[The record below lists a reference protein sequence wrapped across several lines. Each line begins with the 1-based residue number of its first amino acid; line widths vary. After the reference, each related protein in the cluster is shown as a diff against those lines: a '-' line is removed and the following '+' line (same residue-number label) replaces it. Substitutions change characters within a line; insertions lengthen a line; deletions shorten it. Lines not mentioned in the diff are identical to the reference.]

1 MEESGEIEESLPHP
15 TKPETP
21 RGVKTRVPE
30 VEVRLYR
37 QGKGPI
43 AIFKSNLGGWDQ
55 DQLEVGDIL
64 HKYGFKSVY
73 AFNPESGR
81 GVSIRIHPR
90 NGRSL
95 LPYQDGSVVFI
106 DGEPKVCPKFLPQQ
120 LQSFKLPSEN
130 KIKQLCYRFS
140 LFCLDNL
147 GISFS
152 ILATN

>member
-1 MEESGEIEESLPHP
+1 MEKAEESGEIEESLLHP
-15 TKPETP
+15 ANPQTQ
-21 RGVKTRVPE
+21 RSVKTKVPE

-64 HKYGFKSVY
+64 RKYGFKSVY
-73 AFNPESGR
+73 AFNPDSGR

-95 LPYQDGSVVFI
+95 LSYHDGSVVFI
-106 DGEPKVCPKFLPQQ
+106 DGEPKVCPKFLPQH
-120 LQSFKLPSEN
+120 LQSFKLSSEN
-130 KIKQLCYRFS
+130 KI
-140 LFCLDNL
+140 
-147 GISFS
+147 
-152 ILATN
+152 